1 MEVIELEVLDR
12 AGIGSGDARRLRAS
26 GRVPAV
32 VYRKGQDSKSVT
44 LDTHSFSLMARGK
57 PHSQIFKFNGSKDIA
72 GLLGLVKS
80 VQMEPIKGTLEHI
93 EFLAVTEDQKVTVDI
108 PIAITGTPECVRL
121 GAATISQMSY
131 EITIECLPTKIP
143 TTFNLDISGLEAG
156 ESLHASDLTLPEG
169 VILKSVKGLTIV
181 TAFVE
186 KRAAAEPAATPTAAG
201 KK

>member
-93 EFLAVTEDQKVTVDI
+93 EFLAVTEDQNVTVNI

-156 ESLHASDLTLPEG
+156 ASLHASDLSLPEG
-169 VILKSVKGLTIV
+169 VVLKSVQGLTIV

-186 KRAAAEPAATPTAAG
+186 KRAAEAAATPTPAG